1 MCNLKRNM
9 NGSGIFY
16 YFRFYVLS
24 LRNLDG
30 TYCSAGRDRVSLNCR
45 SFKDVLRPTWK
56 YWSLEKQFCSVS
68 SWVHDSPHMQVR
80 VLREKLLFTAWRSC
94 RPFLLLSESAAVLM
108 SFIWSC
114 TGNNKVQWITLL
126 IYLTHNAPSLYW
138 WKVFGESSVQ
148 LVQMYPAVFQH
159 KIAGS
164 SLAPSV
170 TVAIRAGNE
179 IFVNLISL
187 ISFPSK
193 IKINYLHHWR
203 KEQKPERWCWL
214 KK

>member
-16 YFRFYVLS
+16 YFHFYVLS

-30 TYCSAGRDRVSLNCR
+30 TYCSAGRDRVSLNRR

-80 VLREKLLFTAWRSC
+80 VLREKLLFTAWRSWSC
-94 RPFLLLSESAAVLM
+94 RPFLLLSESAAVLV

-126 IYLTHNAPSLYW
+126 FISPIMLQVFIGEKYLGNLLFNWYKCIQRFFSPKL
-138 WKVFGESSVQ
+138 
-148 LVQMYPAVFQH
+148 LVVPYPRQ
-159 KIAGS
+159 
-164 SLAPSV
+164 
-170 TVAIRAGNE
+170 
-179 IFVNLISL
+179 
-187 ISFPSK
+187 
-193 IKINYLHHWR
+193 
-203 KEQKPERWCWL
+203 
-214 KK
+214 